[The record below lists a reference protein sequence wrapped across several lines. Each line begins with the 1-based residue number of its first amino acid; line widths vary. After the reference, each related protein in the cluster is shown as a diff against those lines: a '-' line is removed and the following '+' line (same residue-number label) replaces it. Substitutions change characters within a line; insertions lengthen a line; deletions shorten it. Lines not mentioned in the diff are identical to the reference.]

1 VFRVAPAPKQRLKW
15 LLEKLGFVL
24 PRDFATALSERD
36 RAVAERDRAMAERD
50 LAVAERDRAECDLA
64 VAERDLAVV
73 ERDLAVVEHDEVA
86 DRFPAL
92 INAALIERS
101 AFLEQRN
108 QAYAEVDDLCRER
121 NQLKAELARV
131 ARESAADTEQPLNV
145 PVRNKL

>member
-1 VFRVAPAPKQRLKW
+1 VLRVAPAPKQRLKW

-64 VAERDLAVV
+64 VAERDRAMAERDRAVVERDRAMAERDLAVV

-121 NQLKAELARV
+121 KQ
-131 ARESAADTEQPLNV
+131 
-145 PVRNKL
+145 

>member
-1 VFRVAPAPKQRLKW
+1 VLRVAPAPKQRLKW

-36 RAVAERDRAMAERD
+36 RAVAERDRAM
-50 LAVAERDRAECDLA
+50 
-64 VAERDLAVV
+64 AERDLAVV

-121 NQLKAELARV
+121 NQLKAELAR